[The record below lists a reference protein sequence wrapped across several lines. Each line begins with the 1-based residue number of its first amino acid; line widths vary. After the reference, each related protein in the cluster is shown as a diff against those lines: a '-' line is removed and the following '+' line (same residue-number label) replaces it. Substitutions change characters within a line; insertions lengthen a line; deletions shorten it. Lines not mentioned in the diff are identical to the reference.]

1 MNDTIMKNTL
11 PAPTFRW
18 LKVNEA
24 EPDPVTSVTLKDD
37 RVTVTPGASETKLIE
52 LCDPEDG
59 LLQQTTTVTLEKNA
73 SLKLFIVQR
82 AGVKTQV
89 ANRVRAVL
97 KEGASLSYVRI
108 VLSGPK
114 TLESLE
120 CELEGK
126 KSSLEIQLGY
136 FLKDRES
143 LDVNYLASHKGIK
156 TRSAINVS
164 GVMKDHSEKL
174 FRGTI
179 DFIKGAKGAVGDELE
194 DVLLMDPGVINKT
207 VPLILCAEEDV
218 VGNHGA
224 TIGRLPEELLFYMGS
239 RGLSREE
246 IYAMIAAGR
255 MHKLIRLLPDGK
267 LKEEL
272 EELYGE
278 KDEGN

>member
-1 MNDTIMKNTL
+1 MTDTIMKNRL

-24 EPDPVTSVTLKDD
+24 GPEPVSNVTFGEDL
-37 RVTVTPGASETKLIE
+37 VTVTPGAAETRLID
-52 LCDPEDG
+52 LCDDQEG
-59 LLQQTTTVTLEKNA
+59 LLQHTTTVTLEKDA
-73 SLKLFIVQR
+73 SLNLFIVQR
-82 AGVKTQV
+82 AGEKTRV

-108 VLSGPK
+108 VLSGENSY
-114 TLESLE
+114 ESLE

-126 KSSLEIQLGY
+126 KSSLEIELGY
-136 FLKDRES
+136 FLKGRET
-143 LDVNYLASHKGIK
+143 LDVNYLASHKGEK
-156 TRSAINVS
+156 TRSAINVL

-179 DFIKGAKGAVGDELE
+179 DFLKGARGAVGDELE

-278 KDEGN
+278 NNDGI